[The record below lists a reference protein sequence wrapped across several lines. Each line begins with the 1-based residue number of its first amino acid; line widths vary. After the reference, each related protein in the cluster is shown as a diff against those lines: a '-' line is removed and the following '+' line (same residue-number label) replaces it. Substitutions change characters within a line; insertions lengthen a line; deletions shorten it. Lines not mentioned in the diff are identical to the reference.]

1 MNTLNCKNNQIHF
14 GTKYKFFSKNELSR
28 LIQTKEQEYIRKSP
42 HDTVIK
48 YVNDYGSDYV
58 YINKNRMAY
67 SPNASSC
74 VIYGISIPEIEN
86 GILGH
91 YNKYPKE
98 ILESIRA
105 ITCKCKAF
113 IIGGDRDCE
122 EIFYKTTLKECEKA
136 NIETSVF
143 YGQNGLMPST
153 DVLFDRPNDIV
164 YVAPSEKISN
174 INDLKAYYY
183 DIKVAN
189 GDEIYI
195 RDRKIRL

>member
-14 GTKYKFFSKNELSR
+14 GTKYKFLSKSELSR
-28 LIQTKEQEYIRKSP
+28 LVQLKEQGYIRKFP
-42 HDTVIK
+42 HEKVIK

-67 SPNASSC
+67 TQNAASC
-74 VIYGISIPEIEN
+74 VIYGISMPEIEN

-105 ITCKCKAF
+105 VTHKCKAF
-113 IIGGDRDCE
+113 IIGGNRDCE
-122 EIFYKTTLKECEKA
+122 EIFYKTTLEECEKA

-143 YGQNGLMPST
+143 YGQNRLMSST

-164 YVAPSEKISN
+164 YIAPSENISN
-174 INDLKAYYY
+174 INDLKACYYA
-183 DIKVAN
+183 IKVPN
-189 GDEIYI
+189 GDEIYLK
-195 RDRKIRL
+195 DRKVCL